1 MACLCRISLKERRNK
16 SKSSCDAQMMC
27 RYFHNKEIEKILSNP
42 QKVAR
47 KNVKFENFVI
57 SSKIVKSA
65 SLLEGCVVIYITN

>member
-1 MACLCRISLKERRNK
+1 
-16 SKSSCDAQMMC
+16 MMC

-57 SSKIVKSA
+57 SAKIVKSA
-65 SLLEGCVVIYITN
+65 SLLEGCVVIYITNWVKKNLKSAEGFNVKS